1 MVKMVLK
8 DFFRDKDKAGLLKV
22 IVALVLGVLLI
33 SFARFRLNTNSKTT
47 EQEQQALNESASN
60 GPTETDY
67 TLVLEKRMETA
78 LSQIDGA
85 GKVKVLLTLTQGKEL
100 VVAEDKTTN
109 QDINE
114 ETDGAGGTRKTQSL
128 IEEHTLVLYTDE
140 NGVEVPLILRE
151 VSPVIE
157 GAVIIAEGG
166 ENIFVKDALTRAA
179 ETVLGL
185 TADKVQV
192 FKMKK

>member
-1 MVKMVLK
+1 MVKTVLK
-8 DFFRDKDKAGLLKV
+8 DFFRDKDKAGLLK
-22 IVALVLGVLLI
+22 IILALVLGVLLI

-47 EQEQQALNESASN
+47 EQEQPVLNASAGN
-60 GPTETDY
+60 EPVETDY

-114 ETDGAGGTRKTQSL
+114 ETDGAGGTRKTHSL
-128 IEEHTLVLYTDE
+128 SEEHTLVLYTDE

-185 TADKVQV
+185 TTDKVQV